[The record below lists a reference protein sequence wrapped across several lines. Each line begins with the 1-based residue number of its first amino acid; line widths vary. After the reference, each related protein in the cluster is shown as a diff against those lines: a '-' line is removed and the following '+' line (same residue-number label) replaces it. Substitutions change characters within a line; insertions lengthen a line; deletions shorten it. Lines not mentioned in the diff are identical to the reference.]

1 MFKKILPLLLLSAT
15 LFSPNILAATNSA
28 GGIISVVGAISD
40 TTCKINGGDS
50 ANFTILLDP
59 ISVADA
65 GTAAFAVVQKNQK
78 AFKLTFS
85 DCAPAGGSGSN
96 LKFHFSS
103 PSTISTDGQYLVNDT
118 VDENNPNVAKNV
130 GFSLS
135 TPSATTTAIPLNTPF
150 DTGVKGDK
158 TAPQADELTFIV
170 SYYKT
175 RAEPAKAGPLHSN
188 LIYTISYL

>member
-1 MFKKILPLLLLSAT
+1 MDNPTKYEHPDFF
-15 LFSPNILAATNSA
+15 LFLNLYFFF
-28 GGIISVVGAISD
+28 
-40 TTCKINGGDS
+40 GDCE
-50 ANFTILLDP
+50 TRD
-59 ISVADA
+59 
-65 GTAAFAVVQKNQK
+65 
-78 AFKLTFS
+78 
-85 DCAPAGGSGSN
+85 
-96 LKFHFSS
+96 
-103 PSTISTDGQYLVNDT
+103 LVNDT

>member
-15 LFSPNILAATNSA
+15 LFSSNILAATNSA

-118 VDENNPNVAKNV
+118 VDENNPSVAKNV